1 MGASGES
8 ASSGRD
14 EPLAGAMARSAS
26 VTDRKRKSQQK
37 SRSSVKNATG
47 GASEEFVESDESFR
61 SALSDFDPDC
71 SSETAVLQEM
81 LDRDKEEGEGSSG
94 SHDSRRSDSQGKQQ
108 TSASSSSGGSG
119 SRGVEPLG
127 ALPGFT
133 GRIRSVYVATLC
145 SPMCACQDMSGY
157 IGICLVMLGLCREYT
172 GICLDMLGN
181 PGIRQDM

>member
-26 VTDRKRKSQQK
+26 VTDGKRKSQQK

-47 GASEEFVESDESFR
+47 GASEEFVESDESFL

-71 SSETAVLQEM
+71 SSETVVLQEM

-94 SHDSRRSDSQGKQQ
+94 SHDSRRSDSRGKQQ

-119 SRGVEPLG
+119 S
-127 ALPGFT
+127 
-133 GRIRSVYVATLC
+133 
-145 SPMCACQDMSGY
+145 
-157 IGICLVMLGLCREYT
+157 
-172 GICLDMLGN
+172 
-181 PGIRQDM
+181 